1 LKKKKVPMRKCIAC
15 SESKPKKE
23 LIRIVK
29 DKENHVAVDLSGKM
43 NGRGAYICP
52 NIECLDK
59 SMKKKQLSRAL
70 NIEIPNEI
78 YEELAEKIRLNF
90 EE

>member
-1 LKKKKVPMRKCIAC
+1 MRKCIAC

>member
-1 LKKKKVPMRKCIAC
+1 MKKKKVPMRKCIAC

-43 NGRGAYICP
+43 NGRGAYICRSMS
-52 NIECLDK
+52 CLELAL
-59 SMKKKQLSRAL
+59 KKNALSRNLKKEMSREQVLAL
-70 NIEIPNEI
+70 A
-78 YEELAEKIRLNF
+78 EELAEILK
-90 EE
+90 